1 MDGERSSGWGAVKRL
16 SRIVTFAQA
25 LPLLLT
31 LLSPALAAG
40 YAGLEGEAVYY
51 LTLNGKPDKL
61 SGMLEVV
68 YAVSIPRIALRTRTY
83 RVQGSERAN
92 VLTLNLDGKRWTAER
107 TRAGLTLKLPK
118 TSSISLTVNLETAT
132 RAEFGELV
140 NGFKTGVEQ
149 RARAVPTG

>member
-1 MDGERSSGWGAVKRL
+1 MDGERSSGWGAVN
-16 SRIVTFAQA
+16 RIITFARA

-51 LTLNGKPDKL
+51 LTLNGKPHKL
-61 SGMLEVV
+61 SGTLEVV
-68 YAVSIPRIALRTRTY
+68 YAVSIPRITLKTRTY
-83 RVQGSERAN
+83 RLLGSERAN
-92 VLTLNLDGKRWTAER
+92 VLTLTLDGKRWTAER

-118 TSSISLTVNLETAT
+118 TSSISLTVNLERAT

-140 NGFKTGVEQ
+140 KGFKIGVEQ

>member
-1 MDGERSSGWGAVKRL
+1 MDGERSSGWGAVNRL
-16 SRIVTFAQA
+16 SRIVTFTRA

-51 LTLNGKPDKL
+51 LALQGKPDKL
-61 SGMLEVV
+61 SGTLEVV
-68 YAVSIPRIALRTRTY
+68 YAVSIPRVALRTRTY

-92 VLTLNLDGKRWTAER
+92 VLTLNLNGQRWTAER
-107 TRAGLTLKLPK
+107 TRAGLSLKLPK

-132 RAEFGELV
+132 RAEFKELV
-140 NGFKTGVEQ
+140 QGFRSGIEQ
-149 RARAVPTG
+149 RARTVPRG

>member
-1 MDGERSSGWGAVKRL
+1 MDGERSSGWGAVNRL
-16 SRIVTFAQA
+16 RRTVTFARA

-51 LTLNGKPDKL
+51 LTLQGKPDKL
-61 SGMLEVV
+61 SGTLEVV
-68 YAVSIPRIALRTRTY
+68 YAVSIPRIALKTKTY
-83 RVQGSERAN
+83 RLLGSERAN

-118 TSSISLTVNLETAT
+118 TSSIFLTVDLERAT
-132 RAEFGELV
+132 RTEFKELV
-140 NGFKTGVEQ
+140 KGFKTGVEQ
-149 RARAVPTG
+149 RARAVPMG

>member
-1 MDGERSSGWGAVKRL
+1 MDCERSSCWGAVNRV
-16 SRIVTFAQA
+16 ITFARA

-31 LLSPALAAG
+31 LISPALAAG

-61 SGMLEVV
+61 SGTLEVV

-107 TRAGLTLKLPK
+107 TRAGLSLKLPK
-118 TSSISLTVNLETAT
+118 TSSISLTVDLERTT
-132 RAEFGELV
+132 RTEFKELV
-140 NGFKTGVEQ
+140 KGFKTGVEQ
-149 RARAVPTG
+149 RARAVPMG

>member
-1 MDGERSSGWGAVKRL
+1 MDGERSSGWGAVNRL
-16 SRIVTFAQA
+16 RRTVTFARA

-61 SGMLEVV
+61 SGTLEVV
-68 YAVSIPRIALRTRTY
+68 YAVSIPRVALKTRTY
-83 RVQGSERAN
+83 SLQGSERAN

-107 TRAGLTLKLPK
+107 TRAGLSLKLPK

-132 RAEFGELV
+132 RAEFKELV
-140 NGFKTGVEQ
+140 KGFRTGVEQ
-149 RARAVPTG
+149 RARAVPMG